1 MILDWVDHDNYF
13 YATDTEVSS
22 TFVASAEKNQQ
33 CKKV

>member
-1 MILDWVDHDNYF
+1 MILDQLDHDNYF
-13 YATDTEVSS
+13 YATDKEETS